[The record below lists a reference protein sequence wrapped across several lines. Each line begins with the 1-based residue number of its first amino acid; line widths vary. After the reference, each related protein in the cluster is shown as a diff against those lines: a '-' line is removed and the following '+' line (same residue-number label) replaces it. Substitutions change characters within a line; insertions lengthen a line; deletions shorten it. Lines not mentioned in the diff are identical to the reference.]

1 MLRKMNIKTLAIIF
15 GVLFVIYAI
24 QLITAPKGSGNMPDF
39 ITSFEI
45 EKCNKIVI
53 SPKENDKPDIILF
66 KKNNKNWVVTEQ
78 NTNKEYAADSNT
90 VRSLLREMSQ
100 LSPLRMATQNKDR
113 WQQFDVTDSLGVR
126 VSFFED
132 KDVLAD
138 LIIGRF
144 TYTQSPMAAQM
155 MQQNPY
161 MRQNPGTMSTYVRN
175 TDETEV
181 YAVEGFLASSVGTE
195 IDRYRDR
202 TFFSM
207 SKALIEPVE
216 FSFSFP
222 GDSSFILRKQGEQWN
237 IGSQPAD
244 SASVADYINGI
255 RNLRVS
261 SFGNNKPDNFSHKLT
276 IKGENGVTSTFEA
289 WYDKDSTLIMSSQ
302 YPDNLAL
309 DRSHYL
315 FDKIFVSKSTFLK
328 EE

>member
-1 MLRKMNIKTLAIIF
+1 MLRKMNIKTLSTIF
-15 GVLFVIYAI
+15 GVLVVIYAI
-24 QLITAPKGSGNMPDF
+24 QIITAPKGTGNMPDF
-39 ITSFEI
+39 ITSFET
-45 EKCNKIVI
+45 EQCNKIVI
-53 SPKENDKPDIILF
+53 SPKGKDKPNIILF

-78 NTNKEYAADSNT
+78 NSNKEFAADSNT
-90 VRSLLREMSQ
+90 VRNLLREMSQ
-100 LSPLRMATQNKDR
+100 LSPLRIATQNKER

-132 KDVLAD
+132 DDVLAD

-175 TDETEV
+175 ADETEV

-195 IDRYRDR
+195 TERYRDR

-237 IGSQPAD
+237 IGSQAAD
-244 SASVADYINGI
+244 SASVANYINGI

-261 SFGNNKPDNFSHKLT
+261 SFAGEKPEKVSHKVT
-276 IKGENGVTSTFEA
+276 IKGENGVATTIEA
-289 WYDKDSTLIMSSQ
+289 QFDEDSTLIMSSQ

-309 DRSHYL
+309 DKSHYL
-315 FDKIFVSKSTFLK
+315 FNKIFVSKSKFLK